1 MKKIATVVLILL
13 AFPAVAQEAMSPLQQ
28 YLYNESGYAPP
39 PQSAQP
45 QPQPQAVVAANPAPY
60 PPAVPQPLNGLQQY
74 LYNESGY
81 APPQPA
87 PAQQPEAVAVNSYY
101 PPQPEYDAPDGYY
114 EDEGSDVG
122 PSGSNGDASLR
133 GMLTSSGF

>member
-1 MKKIATVVLILL
+1 
-13 AFPAVAQEAMSPLQQ
+13 MSPLQQ

-39 PQSAQP
+39 PQAAQP
-45 QPQPQAVVAANPAPY
+45 QPQPPAVVAANPVAY
-60 PPAVPQPLNGLQQY
+60 PPVAPAPLNPLQQY

-81 APPQPA
+81 APPQLASA
-87 PAQQPEAVAVNSYY
+87 PVPQPEAVVAVNPY
-101 PPQPEYDAPDGYY
+101 PYAVQPEYDAPDGYY